1 MHRFCWSATEEGGTC
16 VVPGNVGT
24 WTWTWPV
31 LVVLLLA
38 GGHPVASGADFE
50 VKEQVRQA
58 IDIADL
64 VGRYIPLRRQGKLLV
79 GLCPWHDDTRPSLQV
94 NPQRQTFRC
103 WVCDIG
109 GDVFSFLMRIEGLS
123 FPEALAQL
131 AQQAGVPLRRGSG
144 PRAEN
149 PRQKLHDVL
158 RWAIE
163 QYHRLLFQPAGSEA
177 LEYLHQ
183 RHIHQESI
191 RRFRLGYAPPQWDW
205 LVQQAAR
212 AGIDSALLQAAGLAA
227 PRERGG
233 HYDRFRGRVLFPIY
247 DAQGRPVGLG
257 GRILPQHADEKTAKY
272 VNTPETALF
281 AKSRLLFGLDQARDA
296 LRRSGVAV
304 VVEGYTDCIMAHQLG
319 QQNVVAVLGT
329 AMTEAHLRLLRPL
342 VDEVVLVLD
351 GDEAGRRRSEELLEL
366 FATGSLDL
374 RVCTL
379 PAGLD
384 PCDFLLQRGVEAW
397 QELLAQ
403 APDALEHK
411 YHLVRQALGP
421 EATPGQLSRALDE
434 VLRVLARVA
443 RGPSGS
449 QGEAQIRLARLLTR
463 LAHVARV
470 DETVLRRRLGQ
481 LAGKAGTERTAV
493 RRSSPPQAERLRLEL
508 WQRELLEVMLLRPE
522 EAWETLG
529 QATALLD
536 EHPLAGEICR
546 AFAALRQQGI
556 EPTVEHLLSWIED
569 EQVKNLLVALDESA
583 QAKAQQ
589 VEDLPQWTQTVLQGA
604 LTRWQQRHAV
614 ENQRRLALTQEEQQQ
629 RALFEQ
635 LLEQKRRRDGIRS
648 STEG

>member
-1 MHRFCWSATEEGGTC
+1 MHPIHGGATLAGGPC
-16 VVPGNVGT
+16 IAPGNVGS
-24 WTWTWPV
+24 WTQWV
-31 LVVLLLA
+31 LVPFLLVLLR
-38 GGHPVASGADFE
+38 GGTVASGADFE

-64 VGRYIPLRRQGKLLV
+64 VGRYVPLRRQGKLLV

-131 AQQAGVPLRRGSG
+131 AQQAGIPLGRGGKPS
-144 PRAEN
+144 AN

-158 RWAIE
+158 RWAIDK
-163 QYHRLLFQPAGSEA
+163 YHQLLFQPEGKEA
-177 LEYLHQ
+177 LDYLHQ
-183 RHIHQESI
+183 RQIHQESI
-191 RRFRLGYAPPQWDW
+191 RRFRLGFAPPQWDW
-205 LVQQAAR
+205 LVQQAAA
-212 AGIDSALLQAAGLAA
+212 AGIDSGLLSAAGLAA

-233 HYDRFRGRVLFPIY
+233 HYDRFRARVLFPIY

-257 GRILPQHADEKTAKY
+257 GRILPQHADQRTAKY
-272 VNTPETALF
+272 INTPETALF

-319 QQNVVAVLGT
+319 LQNVVAVLGT

-342 VDEVVLVLD
+342 VEEVVLVLD

-366 FATGSLDL
+366 FATGGLDL

-384 PCDFLLQRGVEAW
+384 PCEFLLQRGVDAW
-397 QELLAQ
+397 QELVAA

-411 YHLVRQALGP
+411 YYLLRQALGP
-421 EATPGQLSRALDE
+421 QATAGQLAQGLDE

-443 RGPSGS
+443 YGP
-449 QGEAQIRLARLLTR
+449 QGNEGTTQIRLARLLTR

-470 DETVLRRRLGQ
+470 EETTLRQRLRQLGRPAGQ
-481 LAGKAGTERTAV
+481 
-493 RRSSPPQAERLRLEL
+493 PPGAPKRAATPDRPRLEL
-508 WQRELLEVMLLRPE
+508 WQRELLEVMVLRPQ
-522 EAWETLG
+522 EALELVS
-529 QATALLD
+529 QAPGLLD
-536 EHPLAGEICR
+536 PHPLAGQIYR
-546 AFAALRQQGI
+546 AFVALQQQGT
-556 EPTVEHLLSWIED
+556 EPTLQHLLSWMED
-569 EQVKNLLVALDESA
+569 EEAKNLLVALDESA

-589 VEDLPQWTQTVLQGA
+589 AEDFHHWVQQVLQGA
-604 LTRWQQRHAV
+604 LARWQQHAL
-614 ENQRRLALTQEEQQQ
+614 QHQHRQLCTTEEETHQ

-635 LLEQKRRRDGIRS
+635 LLEQQRRRQGIRS

>member
-1 MHRFCWSATEEGGTC
+1 MHRIRGGAIPDGGTC
-16 VVPGNVGT
+16 IAPGDVGT
-24 WTWTWPV
+24 WTMLV
-31 LVVLLLA
+31 LVLFILL
-38 GGHPVASGADFE
+38 GGGAVASGADFE

-58 IDIADL
+58 IDIAEL
-64 VGRYIPLRRQGKLLV
+64 VGRYVPLRRQGKMLV

-109 GDVFSFLMRIEGLS
+109 GDVFSFLMRVEGLS
-123 FPEALAQL
+123 FPEALTQL
-131 AQQAGVPLRRGSG
+131 AQQAGIPLHRSG
-144 PRAEN
+144 TKPAAN

-158 RWAIE
+158 RWAIDK
-163 QYHRLLFQPAGSEA
+163 YHQLLFQPAGQEA
-177 LEYLHQ
+177 VEYLQQ
-183 RHIHQESI
+183 RRIHQESI
-191 RRFRLGYAPPQWDW
+191 RRFRLGYAPPAWDW
-205 LVQQAAR
+205 LVKQAEA
-212 AGIDSALLQAAGLAA
+212 AGVDPGMLSAAGLVA

-233 HYDRFRGRVLFPIY
+233 HYDRFRARVLFPIY

-257 GRILPQHADEKTAKY
+257 GRILPQHADQRTAKY
-272 VNTPETALF
+272 INTPETALF

-366 FATGSLDL
+366 FATAALDL

-384 PCDFLLQRGVEAW
+384 PCDFLLQEGVDAW
-397 QELLAQ
+397 QTLVAQ

-411 YHLVRQALGP
+411 YHLLRRALGP
-421 EATPGQLSRALDE
+421 EASPGQLGQALDE

-443 RGPSGS
+443 CGP
-449 QGEAQIRLARLLTR
+449 QGNEGETQIRLSRLLTR

-470 DETVLRRRLGQ
+470 EENTLRHRLRQLAQ
-481 LAGKAGTERTAV
+481 LAGRGTSAPPSAP
-493 RRSSPPQAERLRLEL
+493 RRHGPRLEL
-508 WQRELLEVMLLRPE
+508 WQRELLEVMLLRPQ
-522 EAWETLG
+522 EALEHLSRIP
-529 QATALLD
+529 QLLD
-536 EHPLAGEICR
+536 EHPLAGQIYR
-546 AFAALRQQGI
+546 AFVALWEQGT
-556 EPTVEHLLSWIED
+556 EPTLERLLSWLED
-569 EQVKNLLVALDESA
+569 QEAKNLLVALDESA
-583 QAKAQQ
+583 QAKAEQA
-589 VEDLPQWTQTVLQGA
+589 EDLGQWMHQVLQGA
-604 LTRWQQRHAV
+604 QARWQQRTLEH
-614 ENQRRLALTQEEQQQ
+614 QHRQLCTTDEEAHQ

-635 LLEQKRRRDGIRS
+635 LLERQRRRQGIQS